1 MLSWIPR
8 VAHGNVKSINL
19 VERKQSQVNDS
30 HYNGEVG
37 RAAQLTLYC
46 WTVTECQKMT
56 PAMNQIFVW
65 AGQLTCASNVYIDV
79 TMEVNEFLPAGA
91 RIKMILTFYFYVSL
105 YTFLKRK

>member
-1 MLSWIPR
+1 
-8 VAHGNVKSINL
+8 
-19 VERKQSQVNDS
+19 
-30 HYNGEVG
+30 
-37 RAAQLTLYC
+37 
-46 WTVTECQKMT
+46 
-56 PAMNQIFVW
+56 MNQIFVW